1 MHVEFPPLFIHPSAT
16 EYPASTRSHGL
27 RRTVDLGRV
36 GPPWCRGHMH
46 RRQSRPS
53 YFEKPRRSRGLHLPF
68 KSVHSERC
76 RFPVVSSLVKPS
88 RCIVLTTCGQVCQSA
103 TQKCRFLRNYFTT
116 NKNGTFRVGR
126 NWVESPCTR
135 GPVSSQVHART
146 VRRRCGGAWPA
157 SSFNVV
163 IVPNWR

>member
-76 RFPVVSSLVKPS
+76 RFPVASSLVKPS
-88 RCIVLTTCGQVCQSA
+88 RLAHTALYSQLAARCVNRLPKSA
-103 TQKCRFLRNYFTT
+103 GFYAIT
-116 NKNGTFRVGR
+116 
-126 NWVESPCTR
+126 SPQTKMAHSELGEIGLSR
-135 GPVSSQVHART
+135 LAR
-146 VRRRCGGAWPA
+146 AAP
-157 SSFNVV
+157 
-163 IVPNWR
+163 